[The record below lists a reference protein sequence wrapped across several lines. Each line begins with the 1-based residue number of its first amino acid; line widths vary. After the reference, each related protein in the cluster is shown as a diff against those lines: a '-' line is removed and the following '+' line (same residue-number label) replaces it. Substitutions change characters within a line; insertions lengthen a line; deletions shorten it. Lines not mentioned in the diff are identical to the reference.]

1 MTADESNDDRTQTHV
16 VLTKGTMVSH
26 YRIVEKIGAGGMG
39 EVYLAEDTKLKRK
52 VALKF
57 LPSHLCQEDDCRR
70 RFTREAQ
77 AVAKL
82 SHPNVVTI
90 YDVSEF
96 QRRPFF
102 GMEYVEGKSLKDY
115 ASPKELSI
123 EHILEL
129 GIQICEGLQDA
140 HGKGVT
146 HRDIKPSNIL
156 IDSHGRARIVDFGLA
171 SVVGVDQLTKT
182 GSTLG
187 TIGYM
192 SPEQVQGKDVDHRS
206 DLFSLGVVLYEMIT
220 KQNPFKRDSEAATLK
235 AVSDD
240 LLEPLA
246 RYKSG
251 LPEGLQGI
259 IDKALEK
266 DIRTRYQHADGM
278 LSDLVRVKR
287 SLESGRSTVSGHLV
301 SKHALQRWWP
311 AALIVVV
318 VASMLIVTKPWQ
330 RDTISDESDKIKLAV
345 LPSIAVLPFV
355 DMSPNKDQEYFCDGI
370 AEELIN
376 GLAQLGGLK
385 VAARTSA
392 FQFKQPDRNIPAI
405 GRELGVTAVL
415 EGSVRKA
422 GNRLRITAQLISV
435 KDGFHLWSEKYDRTL
450 DDIFAI
456 QDEISLAIVE
466 KLRLQLLEPEKK
478 RLVRRHTDN
487 KEAYNLYLKG
497 RYFWNKRHEGGM
509 TSALDYYQQAIDKD
523 PTYPLPYIG
532 IADAYVILG
541 TFGFLPPRE
550 SFPKAKAAANKA
562 LELDSNLGEAHAPL
576 AFAAF
581 FYDWDWNAAEREFDT
596 CFELTPNYAIA
607 HSWYATYLSGRGR
620 YEEALAEAERALE
633 LDPLSLVFSSV
644 VGLMHLEG
652 HNFEQA
658 IEQLKQTL
666 ERDSTF
672 QLALLWLSYSYYG
685 QGNLDDALATTN
697 KLESLP
703 GGEKYAAGM
712 LGAIYAHQGRVEE
725 TESELKR
732 LKTRAENEYVPSIQ
746 FALMLI
752 PLGRKDEAVEYLEK
766 AYEERDGYLT
776 RLTVSPI
783 FGEDMQTHPR
793 CIELARRLGLDI

>member
-1 MTADESNDDRTQTHV
+1 MSTDDPHNDRTHSFF
-16 VLTKGTMVSH
+16 VLTSGTEIGH
-26 YRIVEKIGAGGMG
+26 YKIIKKIGAGGMG
-39 EVYLAEDTKLKRK
+39 EVYLAEDTNLNRK

-57 LPSHLCQEDDCRR
+57 LPSHLCQDEDCRK

-77 AVAKL
+77 AAAGL
-82 SHPNVVTI
+82 DHPNIASIHEVGE
-90 YDVSEF
+90 YKG
-96 QRRPFF
+96 RPFF
-102 GMEYVEGKSLKDY
+102 SMQLVEGQSLREVIAGKDL
-115 ASPKELSI
+115 PI
-123 EHILEL
+123 DRILEIV
-129 GIQICEGLQDA
+129 IQICEGLQAA
-140 HGKGVT
+140 HDKGIT

-156 IDSHGRARIVDFGLA
+156 VDSHNRVRIVDFGLA
-171 SVVGVDQLTKT
+171 SISGSEQLTKT

-192 SPEQVQGKDVDHRS
+192 SPEQVQGKEIDHRS
-206 DLFSLGVVLYEMIT
+206 DLFSLGVVLYELIT

-240 LLEPLA
+240 LPHPVA
-246 RYKSG
+246 RYRAEV
-251 LPEGLQGI
+251 PNGLQAI

-266 DIRTRYQHADGM
+266 DVKTRYQHADGM

-287 SLESGRSTVSGHLV
+287 SLESGQPTISGRLVSGR
-301 SKHALQRWWP
+301 ALRGWWA
-311 AALIVVV
+311 AALIVVIA
-318 VASMLIVTKPWQ
+318 ASVLIVTKPWR
-330 RDTISDESDKIKLAV
+330 RDTTSDESDKIKLAAP
-345 LPSIAVLPFV
+345 PSIAVLPFV

-405 GRELGVTAVL
+405 GQELGVTTVL

-422 GNRLRITAQLISV
+422 GNRLRITVQLINV
-435 KDGFHLWSEKYDRTL
+435 KDGFHLWSGKYDRTL

-581 FYDWDWNAAEREFDT
+581 FYDWDWNAAEREFDI
-596 CFELTPNYAIA
+596 CFKLIPNYAIA

-633 LDPLSLVFSSV
+633 LDPLSLVFNSV

-652 HNFEQA
+652 HHFEQA

-685 QGNLDDALATTN
+685 QGSLDDALATTN

-712 LGAIYAHQGRVEE
+712 LGAIYARQGKVEE
-725 TESELKR
+725 VESELKR

-793 CIELARRLGLDI
+793 CIELAKRLGLN

>member
-1 MTADESNDDRTQTHV
+1 MSTDDPHNDRTHSFF
-16 VLTKGTMVSH
+16 VLTSGTEIGH
-26 YRIVEKIGAGGMG
+26 YKIIKKIGAGGMG
-39 EVYLAEDTKLKRK
+39 EVYLAEDTNLNRK

-57 LPSHLCQEDDCRR
+57 LPSHLCQDEDCRK

-77 AVAKL
+77 AAAGL
-82 SHPNVVTI
+82 DHPNIASIHEVGE
-90 YDVSEF
+90 YKG
-96 QRRPFF
+96 RPFF
-102 GMEYVEGKSLKDY
+102 SMQLVEGQSLREVIAGKDL
-115 ASPKELSI
+115 PI
-123 EHILEL
+123 DRILEIV
-129 GIQICEGLQDA
+129 IQICEGLQAA
-140 HGKGVT
+140 HDKGIT

-156 IDSHGRARIVDFGLA
+156 VDSHNRVRIVDFGLA
-171 SVVGVDQLTKT
+171 SISGSEQLTKT

-192 SPEQVQGKDVDHRS
+192 SPEQVQGKEIDHRS
-206 DLFSLGVVLYEMIT
+206 DLFSLGVVLYELIT

-240 LLEPLA
+240 LPHPVA
-246 RYKSG
+246 RYRAEV
-251 LPEGLQGI
+251 PNGLQAI

-266 DIRTRYQHADGM
+266 DVKTRYQHADGM

-287 SLESGRSTVSGHLV
+287 SLESGQPTISGRLVSGR
-301 SKHALQRWWP
+301 ALRGWWA
-311 AALIVVV
+311 AALIVVIA
-318 VASMLIVTKPWQ
+318 ASVLIVTKPWR
-330 RDTISDESDKIKLAV
+330 RDTTSDESDKIKLAV
-345 LPSIAVLPFV
+345 PPSIAVLPFV

-405 GRELGVTAVL
+405 GQELGVTTVL

-422 GNRLRITAQLISV
+422 GNRLRITVQLINV

-581 FYDWDWNAAEREFDT
+581 FYDWDWNAAEREFDI
-596 CFELTPNYAIA
+596 CFKLIPNYAIA

-633 LDPLSLVFSSV
+633 LDPLSLVFNSV

-652 HNFEQA
+652 HHFEQA

-685 QGNLDDALATTN
+685 QGSLDDALATTN

-712 LGAIYAHQGRVEE
+712 LGAIYARQGKVEE
-725 TESELKR
+725 VESELKR

-793 CIELARRLGLDI
+793 CIELAKRLGLN

>member
-1 MTADESNDDRTQTHV
+1 MSTDDPHNDRTHSFF
-16 VLTKGTMVSH
+16 VLTSGTEIGH
-26 YRIVEKIGAGGMG
+26 YKIIKKIGAGGMG
-39 EVYLAEDTKLKRK
+39 EVYLAEDTNLNRK

-57 LPSHLCQEDDCRR
+57 LPSHLCQDEDCRK

-77 AVAKL
+77 AAAGL
-82 SHPNVVTI
+82 DHPNIASIHEVGE
-90 YDVSEF
+90 YKG
-96 QRRPFF
+96 RPFF
-102 GMEYVEGKSLKDY
+102 SMQLVEGQSLREVIAGKDL
-115 ASPKELSI
+115 PI
-123 EHILEL
+123 DRILEIV
-129 GIQICEGLQDA
+129 IQICEGLQAA
-140 HGKGVT
+140 HDKGIT

-156 IDSHGRARIVDFGLA
+156 VDSHNRVRIVDFGLA
-171 SVVGVDQLTKT
+171 SISGSEQLTKT

-192 SPEQVQGKDVDHRS
+192 SPEQVQGKEIDHRS
-206 DLFSLGVVLYEMIT
+206 DLFSLGVVLYELIT

-240 LLEPLA
+240 LPHPVA
-246 RYKSG
+246 RYRAEV
-251 LPEGLQGI
+251 PNGLQAI

-266 DIRTRYQHADGM
+266 DVKTRYQHADGM

-287 SLESGRSTVSGHLV
+287 SLESGQPTISGRLVSGR
-301 SKHALQRWWP
+301 ALRGWWA
-311 AALIVVV
+311 AALIVVIA
-318 VASMLIVTKPWQ
+318 ASVLIVTKPWR
-330 RDTISDESDKIKLAV
+330 RDTTSDESDKIKLAAP
-345 LPSIAVLPFV
+345 PSIAVLPFV

-405 GRELGVTAVL
+405 GQELGVTTVL

-422 GNRLRITAQLISV
+422 GNRLRITVQLINV

-581 FYDWDWNAAEREFDT
+581 FYDWDWNAAEREFDI
-596 CFELTPNYAIA
+596 CFKLIPNYAIA

-633 LDPLSLVFSSV
+633 LDPLSLVFNSV

-652 HNFEQA
+652 HHFEQA

-685 QGNLDDALATTN
+685 QGSLDDALATTN

-712 LGAIYAHQGRVEE
+712 LGAIYARQGKVEE
-725 TESELKR
+725 VESELKR

-793 CIELARRLGLDI
+793 CIELAKRLGLN

>member
-1 MTADESNDDRTQTHV
+1 MSSNDDKTQTYV
-16 VLTKGTMVSH
+16 TLTKGAMVSH
-26 YRIVEKIGAGGMG
+26 YRIIEKIGAGGMG
-39 EVYLAEDTKLKRK
+39 EVYLAEDTKLKRR

-57 LPSHLCQEDDCRR
+57 LPPHLCQDEDCRA
-70 RFTREAQ
+70 RFKREAQ

-82 SHPNVVTI
+82 SHPNIVTI
-90 YDVSEF
+90 HEVGEY
-96 QRRPFF
+96 QGRPYFA
-102 GMEYVEGKSLKDY
+102 MEHVEGLSLKEFSAVKD
-115 ASPKELSI
+115 PSI
-123 EHILEL
+123 ERILEL
-129 GIQICEGLQDA
+129 SIQICEGLNDA
-140 HGKGVT
+140 HEKGVT

-156 IDSHGRARIVDFGLA
+156 IDSHGRAKIVDFGLA
-171 SVVGVDQLTKT
+171 SIVGSEHLTKT
-182 GSTLG
+182 GSTFG

-192 SPEQVQGKDVDHRS
+192 SPEQVQGKEIDQRS
-206 DLFSLGVVLYEMIT
+206 DLFSLGVVLYELIA

-240 LLEPLA
+240 LPEPLA
-246 RYKSG
+246 RFKSD
-251 LPEGLQGI
+251 LPDGLQAI

-278 LSDLVRVKR
+278 LSDLVLVKR

-301 SKHALQRWWP
+301 SRQALHRWWP
-311 AALIVVV
+311 AALIVVIA
-318 VASMLIVTKPWQ
+318 ASVLIVTKPWQ
-330 RDTISDESDKIKLAV
+330 RFTTLDESDNIQLSV
-345 LPSIAVLPFV
+345 PPSIAVLPFV

-405 GRELGVTAVL
+405 GQELGVTTVL

-422 GNRLRITAQLISV
+422 GNRLRITIQLINV

-466 KLRLQLLEPEKK
+466 KLRLQLLDREKS

-497 RYFWNKRHEGGM
+497 RYYWNKRHEGGM
-509 TSALDYYQQAIDKD
+509 TSALEYYQQAIDKD

-541 TFGFLPPRE
+541 AFGFIPPRE
-550 SFPKAKAAANKA
+550 SFPKGQAAARRA

-581 FYDWDWNAAEREFDT
+581 YYDWDWNAAEREFHT

-620 YEEALAEAERALE
+620 YEEALAAAERALE
-633 LDPLSLVFSSV
+633 LDPLSLIFSSL
-644 VGLMHLEG
+644 VGMMHFEG
-652 HNFEQA
+652 HHLEQA
-658 IEQLKQTL
+658 IDHFNWTL
-666 ERDSTF
+666 EKDSTF
-672 QLALLWLSYSYYG
+672 QLALLWLIYSYYA
-685 QGNLDDALATTN
+685 QGSLDHALSTTH

-703 GGEKYAAGM
+703 GGDKYAAGM
-712 LGAIYAHQGRVEE
+712 LGVIYARQGMVDKA
-725 TESELKR
+725 ESELKR
-732 LKTRAENEYVPSIQ
+732 LQVRAENEYVPSTR
-746 FALMLI
+746 FVPMLWY
-752 PLGRKDEAVEYLEK
+752 LGRKDEAIEYLEK
-766 AYEERDGYLT
+766 AFEERDGYLT
-776 RLTVSPI
+776 RLTVSPF
-783 FGEDMQTHPR
+783 FGKDICADQR
-793 CIELARRLGLDI
+793 CIDLAKRLRLDN